1 MDLSIRED
9 SLKNIQGEA
18 CMNLLVESLGPVVIT
33 GFALQQLLALLDP
46 ILEKW
51 LKVDKEWILS
61 MIAFFIGLV
70 LSLLLDLRVLRP
82 FGVTRL
88 SWLDTILTALLIT
101 GGTRWVNDL
110 TKVMNYKKLELRAR
124 AKSYSVHVNGQ
135 GKE

>member
-110 TKVMNYKKLELRAR
+110 TKVINYKKLELRAR
-124 AKSYSVHVNGQ
+124 VKSYSVHANGQ